1 MKILILALSGI
12 GDALMFTPALKLM
25 RQSLPDAQIDAL
37 VMFKAVK
44 DMYDRNPNFNN
55 VYYSDF
61 LNQSAVKS
69 LMFVLKLRKKYDVSI
84 NVYPSNRKEYNLIN
98 YFIGAKKRAGVKYL
112 RRNGT
117 ELGILNN
124 VRITEDDSLHNVQEN
139 IKLVEKLFSKKFNE
153 EPPLNFPLTNEDL
166 TFADGYL
173 KELNIIEGDLVIGF
187 HPGCATLKNHI
198 KRRWEPEKFIE
209 LGKRLIQQNNA
220 KLLIFGGPEEDELK
234 QSIRTGINS
243 PDVYS
248 VKTNNLPESVAVL
261 KRCNLFV
268 SNDSS
273 MMHIASAVNK
283 KVVAIIGPTNPNYI
297 HPWKTEHKIVTLNL
311 DCAPCFIYS
320 PRPLICFRDDFK
332 FKCIKELN
340 VDMVYDAIKMYL

>member
-1 MKILILALSGI
+1 
-12 GDALMFTPALKLM
+12 
-25 RQSLPDAQIDAL
+25 
-37 VMFKAVK
+37 MFKGVK

-69 LMFVLKLRKKYDVSI
+69 LMFVLKLRKKYDASVNI
-84 NVYPSNRKEYNLIN
+84 YPSNRKEYNLIN

-283 KVVAIIGPTNPNYI
+283 KVVAIIGPTNSNYI

>member
-37 VMFKAVK
+37 VMFKGVK

-69 LMFVLKLRKKYDVSI
+69 LMFVLKLRKKYDASVNI
-84 NVYPSNRKEYNLIN
+84 YPSNRKEYNLIN

-139 IKLVEKLFSKKFNE
+139 IKLVEKLISKKFDE

-173 KELNIIEGDLVIGF
+173 KELNIKEDDLVIGF

-209 LGKRLIQQNNA
+209 LGKRLIQQNKA

-234 QSIRTGINS
+234 QSIRSGINS
-243 PDVYS
+243 PDVFS

-320 PRPLICFRDDFK
+320 PRPLICFRDDVK